1 VIVTGGRTEKR
12 PAAALDR
19 KRAAQLEAAF
29 RAVQPDLVA
38 YLRVVVGASAEDVA
52 SQTWVDAL
60 ASADR
65 FSGDADD
72 LRRWLFTI
80 ARRRSIDH
88 RRRWW
93 QRRVSSLAPDQLEPA
108 AAAIDES
115 ADREATRWALSQ
127 IARLPAD
134 QAEVVLL
141 RVVAGFTAD
150 DVAGITGRTPNA
162 VRVIQHRALRR
173 LARELGDLPEDEV

>member
-1 VIVTGGRTEKR
+1 MTGGRTEKR
-12 PAAALDR
+12 PAAALDG

-29 RAVQPDLVA
+29 RAVHPDLVA
-38 YLRVVVGASAEDVA
+38 YLRVVVGSSAEDVA

-60 ASADR
+60 AAADR

-72 LRRWLFTI
+72 LRRWLFTT
-80 ARRRSIDH
+80 ARRRAIDH

-93 QRRVSSLAPDQLEPA
+93 QRRVTPLPPDQFEPA
-108 AAAIDES
+108 AAAADETE
-115 ADREATRWALSQ
+115 DREATRWALSQ
-127 IARLPAD
+127 IARLQAD
-134 QAEVVLL
+134 QSEVVLL

-150 DVAGITGRTPNA
+150 DVAAITGRTATA

-173 LARELGDLPEDEV
+173 LARELGDLRGDEV